1 LIKIEDLWFS
11 YPNNKPVLK
20 GINLEIKKG
29 EFVLLTG
36 PTGCGKSTLLKCL
49 NGIIPH
55 ESNGEM
61 RGRVHING
69 IETGKSSMKELSQ
82 HAGMVFQ
89 SPDDQIFST
98 VVEDEVAFG
107 PENLCLTR
115 EEIEKRIEHS
125 LKMVGML
132 EHRYSATSA
141 LSGGQKQRVCIASVL
156 AMQPSLL
163 LLDEPISQMDP
174 KGACDVLRIIKQLNQ
189 EQKLTIVMVEHR
201 IHEVSHL
208 VDKIVIM
215 NNGKIVLHDP
225 PGKAFKNI
233 GLFYELGLRIP
244 ETVELF
250 QRLGYDEIPLTIE
263 EAMKKIQMRKID
275 RKIHISNHNHASSE
289 KPVVSA
295 KDVWYGYE
303 KDNMVLKGVSLD
315 IFEGERAAL
324 MGNNGSGKSTLLLHF
339 AAILKPLKGEVKIFG
354 AGIRSISPY
363 SLAGKV
369 GIVFQNPDLML
380 FCDTVKDEASFGPK
394 NLGFSCDEINIRVSR
409 ALEAMTIEDL
419 SDEAPHA
426 LSKGQRLR
434 TAVASVLSTTP
445 ELMLLDEPTTGQ
457 DKVHIDEM
465 MKLFLNHKKT
475 LVFCTHDI
483 ETALKYATRVVVM
496 NDGKI
501 LADGNPRE
509 VFLDKEVLEQ
519 ASLKQP
525 PVLQISRK
533 LGFEAFSVDELL
545 EALC

>member
-1 LIKIEDLWFS
+1 MIKIEDLWFS

-29 EFVLLTG
+29 EFILLTG

-55 ESNGEM
+55 ESSGEM
-61 RGRVHING
+61 HGRIHING
-69 IETGKSSMKELSQ
+69 IETKNSSMKELSQ

-125 LKMVGML
+125 LQIVGML
-132 EHRYSATSA
+132 DHRYSATNA

-156 AMQPSLL
+156 AMQPSVL

-174 KGACDVLRIIKQLNQ
+174 KGAEEVLGVIKQLTGLG
-189 EQKLTIVMVEHR
+189 LTIIMVEHR
-201 IHEVSHL
+201 IHEVAHF
-208 VDKIVIM
+208 VDRIIIM
-215 NNGKIVLHDP
+215 NDGKIVLQDAP
-225 PGKAFKNI
+225 KNAFGKLE
-233 GLFYELGLRIP
+233 LFHELGLRVP

-250 QRLGYDEIPLTIE
+250 HKLGYDEAPLTIE
-263 EAMKKIQMRKID
+263 ETMKKI
-275 RKIHISNHNHASSE
+275 HNRRFQANRNNSPQKRAFS
-289 KPVVSA
+289 KPVISTM
-295 KDVWYGYE
+295 DVWYGYE
-303 KDNMVLKGVSLD
+303 KDKMVLKGISLE
-315 IFEGERAAL
+315 IFEGERVAL

-339 AAILKPLKGEVKIFG
+339 AAILKPLKGEVKILG
-354 AGIRSISPY
+354 AGIKSISPY

-394 NLGFSCDEINIRVSR
+394 NLGFSHDEINLKVSK
-409 ALEAMTIEDL
+409 ALKSMTIEAL
-419 SDEAPHA
+419 SGDAPHA

-457 DKVHIDEM
+457 DKMHIEEM
-465 MKLFLNHKKT
+465 MEQFLHNKKT

-509 VFLDKEVLEQ
+509 VFLKLQILEQ

-533 LGFEAFSVDELL
+533 LGFAAFSVDELL
-545 EALC
+545 EAL

>member
-1 LIKIEDLWFS
+1 MIKIEDLWFS
-11 YPNNKPVLK
+11 YFGSKEPVLK
-20 GINLEIKKG
+20 GIDLEIKKG
-29 EFVLLTG
+29 EFILLTG

-55 ESNGEM
+55 ESSGEM
-61 RGRVHING
+61 RGRVHIHG
-69 IETGKSSMKELSQ
+69 IETKNSSMKELSQ
-82 HAGMVFQ
+82 HVSLVFQ

-98 VVEDEVAFG
+98 DVEDEVAFG
-107 PENLCLTR
+107 PENLCLTKD
-115 EEIEKRIEHS
+115 EIEKRIEHS
-125 LKMVGML
+125 LKIVGML
-132 EHRYSATSA
+132 EHRHSATNA

-156 AMQPSLL
+156 AMLPSLL

-174 KGACDVLRIIKQLNQ
+174 KGAEEVLGVIKQLNQ
-189 EQKLTIVMVEHR
+189 ELKLTIVMVEHR

-215 NNGKIVLHDP
+215 NNGKIVLHDSP
-225 PGKAFKNI
+225 RKAFKNI
-233 GLFYELGLRIP
+233 GLFHELGLRVP

-275 RKIHISNHNHASSE
+275 RKTHISNHNHASSE
-289 KPVVSA
+289 KPVASA

-315 IFEGERAAL
+315 ICKDERVAL

-339 AAILKPLKGEVKIFG
+339 AAMLKPVKGEVKIFG
-354 AGIRSISPY
+354 ASTKSMNPY

-369 GIVFQNPDLML
+369 GIVFQNPDIML
-380 FCDTVKDEASFGPK
+380 FCDTVRDESGFGPK
-394 NLGFSCDEINIRVSR
+394 NLGYTFDEINLRVSK
-409 ALEAMTIEDL
+409 ALEAMTIEAL

-457 DKVHIDEM
+457 DKVHIEEM
-465 MKLFLNHKKT
+465 MEQFLNDKKT

-483 ETALKYATRVVVM
+483 ETALKYSTRVVVM

-501 LADGNPRE
+501 LADGSPRE
-509 VFLDKEVLEQ
+509 VFLKQQILEQ

-525 PVLQISRK
+525 PVLQISQK
-533 LGFEAFSVDELL
+533 LGFAAFSV
-545 EALC
+545 